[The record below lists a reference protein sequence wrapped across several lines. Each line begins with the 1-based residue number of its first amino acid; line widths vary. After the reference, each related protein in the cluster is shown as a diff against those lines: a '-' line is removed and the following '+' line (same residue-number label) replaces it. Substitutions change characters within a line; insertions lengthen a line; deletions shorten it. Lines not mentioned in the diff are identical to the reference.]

1 MDVNFYKILL
11 GMLAFSNSYI
21 IKAFTG
27 KSNTK
32 KCLEILPLYSNN
44 NI

>member
-32 KCLEILPLYSNN
+32 MFRDFAVIF
-44 NI
+44 